1 MTGTG
6 SARPAYLPIL
16 ALPYWATL
24 GPFVVAAVHDSAAGC
39 GRSDRDLFAA
49 ATPMVL
55 WAWQA
60 RGVPLERARV
70 FRHSLV
76 EQFIHLGMPGA
87 ARGSRATLRSTLW
100 RMTEILNPADSPG
113 DHRPIPRSIP
123 TAAYSEAAIAE
134 LYSWAN
140 TQNTPAR
147 SRNALALLCLGFG
160 AGLATRELLDVR
172 VSDISTDISIDVS
185 TDVDTRAASSGTAA
199 VVVWS
204 DRPRVVPFR
213 QEWAAT
219 LLTVL
224 TDTADDSWLFRPGRT
239 GTSAGQVTDFLTR
252 SRTHLDVR
260 PSRMRT
266 TWLLQHLAEGMP
278 ARDLLGISGLKHYAA
293 LDKLVP
299 FVPPEDDP
307 KNFLKNS

>member
-1 MTGTG
+1 VTGTG

-16 ALPYWATL
+16 ALPYWVII
-24 GPFVVAAVHDSAAGC
+24 GPFVEAAVRDSAAGC
-39 GRSDRDLFAA
+39 GRSERDLFAA

-55 WAWQA
+55 WAWQS
-60 RGVPLERARV
+60 RGVPLERTRV

-113 DHRPIPRSIP
+113 AHRPIPRSIP

-172 VSDISTDISIDVS
+172 VTDISTDMS
-185 TDVDTRAASSGTAA
+185 TDIDIRATGSGTAA

-213 QEWAAT
+213 QEWTPT

-224 TDTADDSWLFRPGRT
+224 NDTADDSWLFRPGRA

-278 ARDLLGISGLKHYAA
+278 AADLLRISGLKNYAA

-299 FVPPEDDP
+299 FVPPGAGSE
-307 KNFLKNS
+307 NSLNKL

>member
-1 MTGTG
+1 MTG
-6 SARPAYLPIL
+6 SEHNRPAYLPIL
-16 ALPYWATL
+16 ALPYWAIL
-24 GPFVVAAVHDSAAGC
+24 GPFIEQAVEDSVIAGA
-39 GRSDRDLFAA
+39 RNRRDLFAA
-49 ATPMVL
+49 ATPFVL

-60 RGVPLERARV
+60 RGMPLVRSRV

-87 ARGSRATLRSTLW
+87 AQGSRATLRSTLW
-100 RMTEILNPADSPG
+100 RMTEVLNPASIHG
-113 DHRPIPRSIP
+113 DRRPIPRSTP

-172 VSDISTDISIDVS
+172 ATDISTDDHGLHGPGS
-185 TDVDTRAASSGTAA
+185 AA
-199 VVVWS
+199 VVVWR

-213 QEWAAT
+213 QEWIDT
-219 LLTVL
+219 LRTVL
-224 TDTADDSWLFRPGRT
+224 CDSPDDGWLFRPGRT
-239 GTSAGQVTDFLTR
+239 GTSPGQVTDFLTR

-260 PSRMRT
+260 PTRMRT
-266 TWLLQHLAEGMP
+266 TWLIQHLAERMP
-278 ARDLLGISGLKHYAA
+278 AAELLQISGLKNYAA

-299 FVPPEDDP
+299 FLPPEAE
-307 KNFLKNS
+307 FENSWKSF

>member
-1 MTGTG
+1 MTGTEPT
-6 SARPAYLPIL
+6 RPAYLPIL
-16 ALPYWATL
+16 ALPYWAII
-24 GPFVVAAVHDSAAGC
+24 GPFIDAAVRDSAAGC

-60 RGVPLERARV
+60 RGIPLERGRV

-100 RMTEILNPADSPG
+100 RMTEVLNPADPHG

-123 TAAYSEAAIAE
+123 TAAYSQAAIAE

-140 TQNTPAR
+140 TQGTPAR

-172 VSDISTDISIDVS
+172 ITDISTNI
-185 TDVDTRAASSGTAA
+185 DTRAAGSRTAT

-213 QEWAAT
+213 REWIPT
-219 LLTVL
+219 LLTVVS
-224 TDTADDSWLFRPGRT
+224 DMDDDCWLFRPGRT
-239 GTSAGQVTDFLTR
+239 GTSPGQVTDFLTR

-266 TWLLQHLAEGMP
+266 TWLLQHLAEGMS
-278 ARDLLGISGLKHYAA
+278 AGDLLRISGLKNYAA

-299 FVPPEDDP
+299 FVPPQADP
-307 KNFLKNS
+307 KKYLEEL

>member
-1 MTGTG
+1 MTETEPT
-6 SARPAYLPIL
+6 RPAYLPIL
-16 ALPYWATL
+16 ALPYWATI
-24 GPFVVAAVHDSAAGC
+24 GPFIEAAVSDSAAIC
-39 GRSDRDLFAA
+39 GRSERDLFAA

-60 RGVPLERARV
+60 RGIPLERGRV

-87 ARGSRATLRSTLW
+87 ARGSQATLRSTLW
-100 RMTEILNPADSPG
+100 RMTEVLNPADAHG
-113 DHRPIPRSIP
+113 DHRPIPRSKP
-123 TAAYSEAAIAE
+123 TAPYSVAAIAE

-140 TQNTPAR
+140 TQGTPAR

-172 VSDISTDISIDVS
+172 VTDISTDQSLDGS
-185 TDVDTRAASSGTAA
+185 ATAA

-213 QEWAAT
+213 PEWTRT
-219 LLTVL
+219 LHTVL
-224 TDTADDSWLFRPGRT
+224 SDTPDDSWLFRPGRT
-239 GTSAGQVTDFLTR
+239 GTSPGKVTDFLTR

-260 PSRMRT
+260 PTRMRT
-266 TWLLQHLAEGMP
+266 TWLLQHLAEAMP
-278 ARDLLGISGLKHYAA
+278 AAGLRRISGLKNYAA
-293 LDKLVP
+293 LDKLTP
-299 FVPPEDDP
+299 FVPRRADSENVW
-307 KNFLKNS
+307 KIF

>member
-1 MTGTG
+1 MTETEPT
-6 SARPAYLPIL
+6 RPAYLPIL
-16 ALPYWATL
+16 ALPYWAII
-24 GPFVVAAVHDSAAGC
+24 GPFIEAAVCDSAAGC
-39 GRSDRDLFAA
+39 DRRERDLFAA

-60 RGVPLERARV
+60 RGIPLERGRV

-100 RMTEILNPADSPG
+100 RMTEVLNPADAHR
-113 DHRPIPRSIP
+113 DHRPIPRSTP
-123 TAAYSEAAIAE
+123 TAPYSEASIAE

-140 TQNTPAR
+140 TQGTPAR
-147 SRNALALLCLGFG
+147 SRNALALFCLGFG

-172 VSDISTDISIDVS
+172 ITDISTDENLDG
-185 TDVDTRAASSGTAA
+185 TATAA

-204 DRPRVVPFR
+204 ARPRVVPFR
-213 QEWAAT
+213 PEWTRT
-219 LLTVL
+219 LHTVL
-224 TDTADDSWLFRPGRT
+224 SETTDDSWLFRPGRT
-239 GTSAGQVTDFLTR
+239 GTSPGQVTDFLTR

-260 PSRMRT
+260 PTRMRT

-278 ARDLLGISGLKHYAA
+278 AADLLRISGLKNYAA

-299 FVPPEDDP
+299 FVPHLPDSENVW
-307 KNFLKNS
+307 KNF